1 MRIYE
6 LPLVN
11 GIAQETTG
19 PDIEVASPAT
29 GEVFGTA
36 AAADGAIV
44 HQAFVAANTAQV
56 SWGATPVRSRAE
68 LLRSIAA
75 QIEDGADELAE
86 LIVREVGKP
95 VREARGEVQ
104 AAVDYFT
111 YYASLV
117 TELRGETLEIAKDEE
132 VWLRR
137 EPRGVVVAILPWNF
151 PAALVARKSAPALAA
166 GNAILI
172 KPHEETPLSAFWM
185 ARAMIRAGLAPGLI
199 SILPGSGPDVGQ
211 QLVSDSRADLITMT
225 GSVRAGKAIL
235 ASATQHLTPVS
246 LELGGKAPFIVMEGA
261 NVQEA
266 ALAAVGSRFANNGQ
280 VCICAERIFVQ
291 RSISEDFTAAFLDA
305 VNHLSVG
312 DPFDHGTDLGPKVSA
327 AEVAKCRVLLDEAIA
342 DGARILLEGPL
353 SPELP
358 TAGHWMAP
366 VVLGDVTDDMRIMRE
381 EIFGPVAPIAVFD
394 TEEEV
399 IRRANDS
406 DYGLS
411 SYLFTPDHS
420 QIMRM
425 VRALESGEV
434 FVNRAGSED
443 IAGYHA
449 GVKQSGLGGDDG
461 PHGFEAYWRKKTVY
475 VRWASATE

>member
-1 MRIYE
+1 MKIYE

-11 GIAQETTG
+11 GISRETTG
-19 PDIEVASPAT
+19 PSIEVISPAT
-29 GEVFGTA
+29 GAVLGTS
-36 AAADGAIV
+36 AAADRSIV
-44 HQAFVAANTAQV
+44 EHAFVSARSAQLT
-56 SWGATPVRSRAE
+56 WGATPVRSRAE
-68 LLRSIAA
+68 LLRRIAVE
-75 QIEDGADELAE
+75 IERGADELAE

-95 VREARGEVQ
+95 IREARGEVQ
-104 AAVDYFT
+104 AAVEYFT

-117 TELRGETLEIAKDEE
+117 TELRGESLEIAKDEE

-137 EPRGVVVAILPWNF
+137 EPRGVVIAILPWNF
-151 PAALVARKSAPALAA
+151 PAALVARKTAPALAA

-199 SILPGSGPDVGQ
+199 SILPGPGPDVGQ
-211 QLVSDSRADLITMT
+211 QLASDPRADLVTMT

-235 ASATQHLTPVS
+235 ASANRNLTPVS

-291 RSISEDFTAAFLDA
+291 RSISEEFTAAFIEA
-305 VNHLSVG
+305 VNLLSVG
-312 DPFDHGTDLGPKVSA
+312 DPFRDGSDLGPKISA
-327 AEVAKCRVLLDEAIA
+327 AEVEKCRVLLEEAIA
-342 DGARILLEGPL
+342 DGARVLFEGSL
-353 SPELP
+353 QPELP
-358 TAGHWMAP
+358 TSGHWIAP
-366 VVLGDVTDDMRIMRE
+366 VVLGDVTDEMRIMRD

-394 TEEEV
+394 TEDEV

-411 SYLFTPDHS
+411 SYVFSPDHS

-425 VRALESGEV
+425 VRALESGEI

-443 IAGYHA
+443 VAGYHA

-475 VRWASATE
+475 VRWTSATE

>member
-1 MRIYE
+1 
-6 LPLVN
+6 
-11 GIAQETTG
+11 
-19 PDIEVASPAT
+19 
-29 GEVFGTA
+29 
-36 AAADGAIV
+36 
-44 HQAFVAANTAQV
+44 
-56 SWGATPVRSRAE
+56 
-68 LLRSIAA
+68 
-75 QIEDGADELAE
+75 
-86 LIVREVGKP
+86 
-95 VREARGEVQ
+95 
-104 AAVDYFT
+104 
-111 YYASLV
+111 
-117 TELRGETLEIAKDEE
+117 
-132 VWLRR
+132 
-137 EPRGVVVAILPWNF
+137 
-151 PAALVARKSAPALAA
+151 
-166 GNAILI
+166 
-172 KPHEETPLSAFWM
+172 
-185 ARAMIRAGLAPGLI
+185 MIRAGLAPGLI
-199 SILPGSGPDVGQ
+199 SILPGPGPDVGQ

-235 ASATQHLTPVS
+235 ASATQHFTPVS

-266 ALAAVGSRFANNGQ
+266 ALAAVSSRFANNGQ

-291 RSISEDFTAAFLDA
+291 RSISEEFNAAFLDA
-305 VNHLSVG
+305 VKHLSVG
-312 DPFDHGTDLGPKVSA
+312 DPFRDHGTDLGPKVSA
-327 AEVAKCRVLLDEAIA
+327 AEVAKCRVLIDEAIA
-342 DGARILLEGPL
+342 DGARVLFEGSL
-353 SPELP
+353 RPELP
-358 TAGHWMAP
+358 MSGHWMAP
-366 VVLGDVTDDMRIMRE
+366 VVLGDVTDEMRIMRE

-411 SYLFTPDHS
+411 SYVFSPDHS

-443 IAGYHA
+443 VAGYHA